1 MSEKLDAEK
10 PEPVV
15 RITND
20 EKVEVN
26 EAVNKKLTEMSK
38 ETKTRKTKRKLKKPE
53 ASEDTNT
60 TVSTLTNNQIY
71 MLLAVVGVIIA
82 GASLYYQRKSVV
94 KDEKPKVVAVPT
106 KNVEHDH
113 GPIVRTPDEDAVLR
127 PQVVEIRPPG
137 MYSF

>member
-1 MSEKLDAEK
+1 MTDKPETDKADRADK
-10 PEPVV
+10 PEPVAN
-15 RITND
+15 ITNN

-38 ETKTRKTKRKLKKPE
+38 EAKTRKKRKLQKPGT
-53 ASEDTNT
+53 SKDTST
-60 TVSTLTNNQIY
+60 TVSMLTNNQIY

-94 KDEKPKVVAVPT
+94 KDEKPKVEQAPI
-106 KNVEHDH
+106 KEHDH
-113 GPIVRTPDEDAVLR
+113 GPMP
-127 PQVVEIRPPG
+127 VVADLTDRSPTQSPG

>member
-1 MSEKLDAEK
+1 MSDDKPDCK

-15 RITND
+15 KITND

-38 ETKTRKTKRKLKKPE
+38 ETKTKKVKRKLKKPE

-94 KDEKPKVVAVPT
+94 KDEKPKVKQEPI
-106 KNVEHDH
+106 KEHDH
-113 GPIVRTPDEDAVLR
+113 GPVVRTSDEEAVLR

>member
-1 MSEKLDAEK
+1 MSEKPDDKPDTEK

-15 RITND
+15 KITND

-26 EAVNKKLTEMSK
+26 EVVNKKLTEMSK
-38 ETKTRKTKRKLKKPE
+38 EAKTRKKRKLQKPE
-53 ASEDTNT
+53 TSKDTGASSTS
-60 TVSTLTNNQIY
+60 VSTLTNNQIY

-94 KDEKPKVVAVPT
+94 KDEKPKVEQEPI
-106 KNVEHDH
+106 KEHDH
-113 GPIVRTPDEDAVLR
+113 GPVP
-127 PQVVEIRPPG
+127 VVVDLTEQTPG

>member
-1 MSEKLDAEK
+1 MSEKPDDK
-10 PEPVV
+10 SDCNSEPVV
-15 RITND
+15 KITND

-38 ETKTRKTKRKLKKPE
+38 ETKTRKTKRKLQKPE
-53 ASEDTNT
+53 TSKDTSI

-94 KDEKPKVVAVPT
+94 KDEKPKVEVPQP
-106 KNVEHDH
+106 KRVEHDH
-113 GPIVRTPDEDAVLR
+113 GPKP
-127 PQVVEIRPPG
+127 VVVDLSEQPPG
-137 MYSF
+137 LYSF